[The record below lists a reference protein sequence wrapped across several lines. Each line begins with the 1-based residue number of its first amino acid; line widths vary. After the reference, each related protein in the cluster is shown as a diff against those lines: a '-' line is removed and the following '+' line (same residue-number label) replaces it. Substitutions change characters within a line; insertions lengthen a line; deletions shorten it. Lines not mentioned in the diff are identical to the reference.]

1 MESRWFQREVVSEPS
16 SAELVYSLLLTK
28 VGTANAGPVAVER
41 YWKVALS
48 DGVSGEGI
56 MTSPRR
62 LFELPHVPSSATVSV
77 NP

>member
-41 YWKVALS
+41 SLHPMEWRGHHDVAPP
-48 DGVSGEGI
+48 
-56 MTSPRR
+56 T
-62 LFELPHVPSSATVSV
+62 F
-77 NP
+77 